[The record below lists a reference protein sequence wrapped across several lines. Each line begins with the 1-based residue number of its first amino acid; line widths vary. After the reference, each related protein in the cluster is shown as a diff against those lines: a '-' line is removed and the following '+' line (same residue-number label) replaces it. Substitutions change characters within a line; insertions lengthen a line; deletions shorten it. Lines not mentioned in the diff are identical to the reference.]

1 MAANVSEW
9 CLDEWNADFYQ
20 ECKDSEDIKMGS
32 IRAPFSGGKI
42 GDMMKGF
49 SAVTTPRV
57 LRGGAWNSHH
67 FRVRVSYRNSSLPTF
82 TSNNVGFRCVKDAF
96 P

>member
-1 MAANVSEW
+1 
-9 CLDEWNADFYQ
+9 
-20 ECKDSEDIKMGS
+20 
-32 IRAPFSGGKI
+32 
-42 GDMMKGF
+42 MKGF
-49 SAVTTPRV
+49 SAVITPRV